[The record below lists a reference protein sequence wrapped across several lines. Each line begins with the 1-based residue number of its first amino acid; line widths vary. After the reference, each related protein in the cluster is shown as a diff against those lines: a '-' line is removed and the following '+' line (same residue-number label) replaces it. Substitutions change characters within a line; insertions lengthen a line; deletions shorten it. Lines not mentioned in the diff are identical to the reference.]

1 MASYEKILPAV
12 SRKQTDAANREIAGL
27 VSEEYIPRVMPQILT
42 TWDMTTTFVIS
53 TYFVSFAAI
62 VAPAG
67 PAALTYLALLA
78 VTFFLPC
85 LIATMQLGVMFPYE
99 GALYNWTHRVLGG
112 YWSFFSG
119 FCAWFPGVLISSS
132 FADLLVTYMQAMR
145 KGWLVQPWQ
154 EGCVIC
160 LILVLAGIVS
170 MQRFQMVQKLINMLV
185 GLLFLGSLL
194 VSAAACVWLLTGH
207 HMSVDFMRWDNWQ
220 LKPDN
225 YVLFGL
231 VAFAY
236 IGTEGP
242 LNLAGEITG
251 RHVIKRHLM
260 WGALILFLVYLA
272 DSLSVLIV
280 QGNHTAY
287 TDAFVFVAIVDKT
300 LGKGLG
306 NITAICFMGSFF
318 ATILVYHYLYARLL
332 LIGGIDRCL
341 PLGFGKLNKDRV
353 PVHAIALQT
362 IIAVLFTLLIFIGI
376 PLAKLYSD
384 QMKLAHQASLVSQAA
399 ATLVWAIS
407 AAFLFID
414 LAACY
419 LRQRQHF
426 HLHRIFPMPILC
438 ICCLLGTI
446 SCLLTI
452 IDTLLNSWDATLISN
467 DQWWYLVGSLT
478 LFFLFMGA
486 TGSMV
491 ANSEAHWQDF
501 PNN

>member
-1 MASYEKILPAV
+1 MASNEKCLPAV
-12 SRKQTDAANREIAGL
+12 SRQRTSTANHEIPAL

-112 YWSFFSG
+112 YWSFFAG
-119 FCAWFPGVLISSS
+119 FCAWFPGILISSS
-132 FADLLVTYMQAMR
+132 FADLLVTYIQAMH

-160 LILVLAGIVS
+160 LILLVAGIVS
-170 MQRFQMVQKLINMLV
+170 MQRFHMVQRLINMLA
-185 GLLFLGSLL
+185 GLLLLGSLL
-194 VSAAACVWLLTGH
+194 VSASACVWLLTGH
-207 HMSVDFMRWDNWQ
+207 HASVDFTHWNNWQ

-251 RHVIKRHLM
+251 RHVIKRHLI

-280 QGNHTAY
+280 QGSHATD
-287 TDAFVFVAIVDKT
+287 TDAFVFVTIVDKT

-306 NITAICFMGSFF
+306 NVTAICFMGSFF

-332 LIGGIDRCL
+332 LLGGIDRCL

-353 PVHAIALQT
+353 PAHAIRLQT
-362 IIAVLFTLLIFIGI
+362 IIAVIFTLLIFIGI
-376 PLAKLYSD
+376 PLVKLDSD
-384 QMKLAHQASLVSQAA
+384 PMKLAHQASLVSQAA

-419 LRQRQHF
+419 LRQRQRF
-426 HLHRIFPMPILC
+426 HAYRMFPVPILGL
-438 ICCLLGTI
+438 CCLSGSV

-452 IDTLLNSWDATLISN
+452 IDTLLNSWDVALISN
-467 DQWWYLVGSLT
+467 GQWWYFVGSLT
-478 LFFLFMGA
+478 LFFLFVGA

-491 ANSEAHWQDF
+491 ANSEARWQDF
-501 PNN
+501 SH